1 MDNAFE
7 IWPRGGSDTWDN
19 QLAGEIVTT
28 DFFGSTSIT
37 GQIKV
42 WLGSWIA
49 KPVKVW
55 LGSWVNKPVKRW
67 NGTNWIEN
75 NY

>member
-1 MDNAFE
+1 MDNRFE
-7 IWPRGGSDTWDN
+7 KWPRGGSDTWDN

-28 DFFGSTSIT
+28 DFFGATSIT

-42 WLGSWIA
+42 WLGAWVA

-55 LGSWVNKPVKRW
+55 MGAWVTKPLKVW
-67 NGTNWIEN
+67 NGTSWVETG
-75 NY
+75 Y